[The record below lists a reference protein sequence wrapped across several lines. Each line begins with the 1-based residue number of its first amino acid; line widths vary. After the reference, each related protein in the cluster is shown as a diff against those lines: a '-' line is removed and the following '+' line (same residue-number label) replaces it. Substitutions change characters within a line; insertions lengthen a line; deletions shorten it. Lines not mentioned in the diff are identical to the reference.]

1 MVLSPAEKQ
10 SRYRERQKAAK
21 EAADRLAQ
29 ENIDRLFPATF
40 HDFFNEHGDNTTFH
54 IAFDAM
60 GMDAPE
66 FTDNS
71 DPKSLSGQIEID
83 NAEFG
88 ENLGYTGSLG
98 RAENMIEQ
106 LIDAT
111 VSLSGIVN
119 EFKRDQIT
127 ARLNEIEQADLADP
141 SARKA
146 AMGEVVRLNKLLE
159 RLSKPARWS
168 FPQWKLRGE

>member
-10 SRYRERQKAAK
+10 SRYRERQKTLKQVAN
-21 EAADRLAQ
+21 RVAQ
-29 ENIDRLFPATF
+29 KQIDTLFPATF
-40 HDFFNEHGDNTTFH
+40 HEFFNDHGDNTTFH

-66 FTDNS
+66 FTDNAG
-71 DPKSLSGQIEID
+71 PKSVSGQIEID
-83 NAEFG
+83 NEEFNV
-88 ENLGYTGSLG
+88 NLGYTGSLG

-119 EFKRDQIT
+119 DFKREQIT
-127 ARLNEIEQADLADP
+127 ARLTEIELADLTDP
-141 SARKA
+141 ANRKA

-159 RLSKPARWS
+159 RLSKPARWN
-168 FPQWKLRGE
+168 FPQWKLKGE

>member
-29 ENIDRLFPATF
+29 KKIDTLFPATF
-40 HDFFNEHGDNTTFH
+40 HEFFNDHGDNTTFH
-54 IAFDAM
+54 MAFDAM

-66 FTDNS
+66 FIDNS
-71 DPKSLSGQIEID
+71 HPKSLSGEIENIEYGD
-83 NAEFG
+83 NPYR
-88 ENLGYTGSLG
+88 GYTGSLG

-106 LIDAT
+106 LIDAA

-119 EFKRDQIT
+119 GFKREQLT
-127 ARLNEIEQADLADP
+127 ARLNEIEQADLVDP
-141 SARKA
+141 VTRKA
-146 AMGEVVRLNKLLE
+146 AMSEVVRLNKLLE
-159 RLSKPARWS
+159 QLSKPVRWN
-168 FPQWKLRGE
+168 FPQWKLKGE

>member
-21 EAADRLAQ
+21 EAADRLSQ
-29 ENIDRLFPATF
+29 EKIDTLFPATF
-40 HDFFNEHGDNTTFH
+40 HDFFNDHGDNTTFH
-54 IAFDAM
+54 MAFDAM
-60 GMDAPE
+60 GMDTPE
-66 FTDNS
+66 FTDNA
-71 DPKSLSGQIEID
+71 DPKSLSGEIENIESGD
-83 NAEFG
+83 NPYR
-88 ENLGYTGSLG
+88 GYTGSLG
-98 RAENMIEQ
+98 CAENMIEQ

-119 EFKRDQIT
+119 DFKREQLT
-127 ARLNEIEQADLADP
+127 ARLTDIEQADLSDP
-141 SARKA
+141 AARKA
-146 AMGEVVRLNKLLE
+146 ALGEVVRLNKLLE

>member
-10 SRYRERQKAAK
+10 RHYRERQKAAK

-29 ENIDRLFPATF
+29 EKIDTLFPATF
-40 HDFFNEHGDNTTFH
+40 HGFFNDHGDNTTFH
-54 IAFDAM
+54 MAFDAM

-66 FTDNS
+66 FTDNA
-71 DPKSLSGQIEID
+71 DPKSLSGEIENIEYGD
-83 NAEFG
+83 NPYQ
-88 ENLGYTGSLG
+88 GYTGSLG

-119 EFKRDQIT
+119 DFKRDQIT
-127 ARLNEIEQADLADP
+127 ARLVEIEQADLADP
-141 SARKA
+141 AARKA

-159 RLSKPARWS
+159 RLSKPARWN
-168 FPQWKLRGE
+168 FPQWKLKGE